1 MSCSVTTVIRQR
13 GFTYL
18 MVLWWVAISSVVL
31 AALGQQWMIESRR
44 QRDIELAFRGD
55 QIRQALDS
63 FYDHAPPGQAK
74 RLPLNWQE
82 LLNDTR
88 QAEPMRHL
96 RQLWPDPVTGRSW
109 GVIREGPFIKGVFS
123 TSGGRPVRAPEGVD
137 SYESWR
143 FEQGQGATRT
153 R

>member
-1 MSCSVTTVIRQR
+1 MTPQPHR
-13 GFTYL
+13 GFSYL

-44 QRDIELAFRGD
+44 QRDIELVFRGD

-63 FYDHAPPGQAK
+63 FYDHAPTGQAK
-74 RLPLNWQE
+74 RLPMTWQE
-82 LLNDTR
+82 LLHDTR
-88 QAEPMRHL
+88 QPEPVRHL
-96 RQLWPDPVTGRSW
+96 RQLWPDPVTGGSW

-123 TSGGRPVRAPEGVD
+123 TSKGRPLRAPEGVGTYD
-137 SYESWR
+137 AWR
-143 FEQGQGATRT
+143 FEQGQGPIRT

>member
-1 MSCSVTTVIRQR
+1 MTPQPHR

-44 QRDIELAFRGD
+44 QRDIELVFRGD

-63 FYDHAPPGQAK
+63 FSDPAPTGHAK
-74 RLPLNWQE
+74 RLPMTWQE
-82 LLNDTR
+82 LLHDTR
-88 QAEPMRHL
+88 QPEPVRHL
-96 RQLWPDPVTGRSW
+96 RQLWPDPVTGGSW

-123 TSGGRPVRAPEGVD
+123 TSKGRPLRAPERVGTYD
-137 SYESWR
+137 AWR
-143 FEQGQGATRT
+143 FEQGQGPIRT